1 MAKNS
6 NMSLEALK
14 SHLFETLEGVKNL
27 SDDKADPCEKISID
41 QAKQIV
47 DIADS
52 IIDIYKVQ
60 VDAFKTFSTMDNVAN
75 PTSMMIATG
84 MAEKEDLKQLE
95 P

>member
-1 MAKNS
+1 
-6 NMSLEALK
+6 MSLDALK
-14 SHLFETLEGVKNL
+14 AHLFETLEGVKNL
-27 SDDKADPCEKISID
+27 SDDQADPCEKVSIE

-47 DIADS
+47 GIADT

-75 PTSMMIATG
+75 PASMMVGIGVASEND
-84 MAEKEDLKQLE
+84 MKLLQ

>member
-1 MAKNS
+1 
-6 NMSLEALK
+6 MSLEALK
-14 SHLFETLEGVKNL
+14 AHLFETLEGVKNL
-27 SDDKADPCEKISID
+27 SDEQASPCEKISID

-47 DIADS
+47 SVADT

-75 PTSMMIATG
+75 PASMMKAIGVAT
-84 MAEKEDLKQLE
+84 EDNVKFLE

>member
-1 MAKNS
+1 MANR
-6 NMSLEALK
+6 SLSLDSLK

-27 SDDKADPCEKISID
+27 SDETASSNEKISIE

-60 VDAFKTFSTMDNVAN
+60 VDAFKTFSTMDNVGN
-75 PTSMMIATG
+75 PASMMVGIGVASQ
-84 MAEKEDLKQLE
+84 EDVQLLQ